1 MYRLFL
7 MATRI
12 IPRLPRR
19 FILSL
24 SGVIGFIAWLVASK
38 ARKQATANMLH
49 VLGSEVRTTPAGRNR
64 LRKTVRGM
72 FKNNVRNY
80 LEMFYLSSMSPHQL
94 IHVLSDIEGIE
105 HLEKALALGKGVILV
120 SAHIGPFNYLSQWF
134 AAKGY
139 ATTIPVERLPD
150 ERMLNLQLALRG
162 GNGVSFTPLG
172 GSAPIRAMIQA
183 LRKNQ
188 LVLITG
194 DRAVVGEHIER
205 AFFGATAQ
213 LPGGPVELAQ
223 RTDAAIL
230 CAFGWREPD
239 NRIGGKFFPVSLALP
254 DEERSNFD
262 TLERKIIESMEEII
276 STYPE
281 QWVVFSQVW
290 TEMALY

>member
-7 MATRI
+7 IATRI

-19 FILSL
+19 FVMSL
-24 SGVIGFIAWLVASK
+24 SGFIGFIAWLLASK
-38 ARKQATANMLH
+38 ARKQATINMLH
-49 VLGSEVRTTPAGRNR
+49 ILGSEIRTTPNGRRR
-64 LRKTVRGM
+64 LRKKVRGM

-80 LEMFYLSSMSPHQL
+80 LEMFYLSAMSAGQL
-94 IHVLSDIEGIE
+94 IQVLSAIEGIE
-105 HLEKALALGKGVILV
+105 QLEKALALGKGVILV

-139 ATTIPVERLPD
+139 ATTIPVERLHD
-150 ERMLNLQLALRG
+150 ERMLKLQLDLRG
-162 GNGVSFTPLG
+162 GFGVNFTPLG
-172 GSAPIRAMIQA
+172 GSAPIRAMIHA

-205 AFFGATAQ
+205 PFFDAPAQ

-223 RTDAAIL
+223 RTGAAIVG
-230 CAFGWREPD
+230 AFGWREPG
-239 NRIGGKFFPVSLALP
+239 NRIGGRFFPVSLALP
-254 DEERSNFD
+254 EEKRSDFEA
-262 TLERKIIESMEEII
+262 LEGKVIEVMEEVIAAH
-276 STYPE
+276 PE

-290 TEMALY
+290 TDTT